1 MKILLLGTAGYHP
14 SERRHTPCLLIPECG
29 VMLDAGTGLFR
40 AAAHLQPPRL
50 DIFLTHAHLDH
61 IVGLTY
67 LLSVLHLR
75 PLDKVRVHGTPATL
89 EAVREHLFAPAV
101 FPVAPPFEFCPLAAE
116 PIELSGSGVLT
127 HFPLEHPGGSL
138 GYRLEWPG
146 HSMAYVTDTTARPD
160 APYLD
165 RIRGVDLLLHE
176 CYVPDRQADFA
187 RMTGHSHTTAV
198 VELARQAGAGR
209 LVLVHLNP
217 MAPEADPIGLDAARA
232 VFPQTT
238 LGEDGM
244 EVEF

>member
-14 SERRHTPCLLIPECG
+14 SERRHTPCLLIPECR

-40 AAAHLQPPRL
+40 AVPHLRPPRL

-67 LLSVLHLR
+67 LLSVLYVR
-75 PLDKVRVHGTPATL
+75 PLDKVSVHGTPGTL
-89 EAVREHLFAPAV
+89 EAIREHLFAPAV
-101 FPVAPPFEFCPLAAE
+101 FPVAPPFEFCPLTTE
-116 PIELSGSGVLT
+116 RIDLEGSGVLT
-127 HFPLEHPGGSL
+127 HFPLKHPGGSI

-146 HSMAYVTDTTARPD
+146 HSMAYVTDTTAEPD

-176 CYVPDRQADFA
+176 CYLPDRQADFA
-187 RMTGHSHTTAV
+187 RKTGHSHTTAV
-198 VELARQAGAGR
+198 AELARRAGVGR

-217 MAPEADPIGLDAARA
+217 IAAEKDPIGLDVARA
-232 VFPQTT
+232 VFPETT